1 MKRAHAYSRA
11 YLVWS
16 TCTKHSYN
24 HCELT
29 TGVATGGHGWARAH
43 PTSARVGRE
52 ICTNSRTFFG
62 GVGWGGFQTRM
73 NLKVHRTYEHII
85 CLCTVSCTFTFEYSD
100 RVYSILQ
107 MYRVS
112 KNSPP
117 WGFLTFFSKQ
127 LGIFRSNFT
136 SLLQV
141 HTYHRIQI
149 FIQLFATLLKLCHI
163 KRDHPVLIESAK
175 CPPSAETHA
184 VNFWRFSKA
193 IGNF

>member
-117 WGFLTFFSKQ
+117 LGFLIFFLNSWEFLDQILQACYRFIPTIEYNFLFNYLQ
-127 LGIFRSNFT
+127 L
-136 SLLQV
+136 
-141 HTYHRIQI
+141 
-149 FIQLFATLLKLCHI
+149 C
-163 KRDHPVLIESAK
+163 
-175 CPPSAETHA
+175 
-184 VNFWRFSKA
+184 
-193 IGNF
+193 